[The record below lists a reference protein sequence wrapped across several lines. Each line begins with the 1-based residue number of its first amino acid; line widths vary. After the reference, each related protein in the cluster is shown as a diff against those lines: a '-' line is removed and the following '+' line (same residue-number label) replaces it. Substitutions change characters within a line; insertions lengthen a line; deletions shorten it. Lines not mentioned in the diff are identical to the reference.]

1 MTQVTNIAISRKANV
16 RYVGKWPKYK
26 LWTALG
32 LFLFLLFAW
41 FALGIYLHMELSQS
55 RAKVEQA
62 RLEAQRREERLRRG
76 ARYQQDLQQ
85 RTQAPQTRNA
95 FDGR

>member
-1 MTQVTNIAISRKANV
+1 MRKKWVILTISILITV
-16 RYVGKWPKYK
+16 
-26 LWTALG
+26 
-32 LFLFLLFAW
+32 AW
-41 FALGIYLHMELSQS
+41 FSLGIYLHQQVRES

-62 RLEAQRREERLRRG
+62 RLEAQRRDERLRRD
-76 ARYQQDLQQ
+76 ARYRQDLQE